1 MQRRQLRRHTHPVA
15 NGMLLL
21 YDRSDTLKQEY
32 EIGCGL
38 EMLDDMDKDVATLLI
53 LDLPYYGVVDADWD
67 NEWKSLDDYLDWCK
81 EWFVKS
87 ERVLK
92 SNGSLYYF
100 NSQFKVMAAIDTLIE
115 SCTAL
120 KFRQFVTIDKGLQS
134 VAGRTSD
141 ALRTYPTATEYFNFY
156 TFEDFTGVEMLSDE
170 IASNNPFA
178 DKIRSARIED
188 GLSINEVA
196 EHGHFYGKINHGGS
210 VTNWEKGYNIPSK
223 EQWGKL
229 CQCLPSLKGGY
240 NGLVDVFENL
250 KNEYE
255 DLRKEYEDLRYPFN
269 SMTGFTDVWQF
280 NFYKDKRNGHPTQKP
295 FDLIERIV
303 LTSSNIGDLV
313 VDPAMGSGTSY
324 KVCKSH
330 DRSFIGRELN
340 QKYEKDIISHAMPST
355 PTIGSYGC

>member
-1 MQRRQLRRHTHPVA
+1 ME
-15 NGMLLL
+15 
-21 YDRSDTLKQEY
+21 QEY

-81 EWFVKS
+81 EWFIKS

-134 VAGRTSD
+134 VAGRTSE
-141 ALRTYPTATEYFNFY
+141 ALRTYPNATEYFNFY
-156 TFEDFTGVEMLSDE
+156 TFEDFTGAEMLSDE

-178 DKIRSARIED
+178 KYISSELKRSGVSHGDIRALFPSCNGNMTGA
-188 GLSINEVA
+188 L
-196 EHGHFYGKINHGGS
+196 
-210 VTNWEKGYNIPSK
+210 TNWLKGYNCPL
-223 EQWGKL
+223 EWQYERMREYL
-229 CQCLPSLKGGY
+229 
-240 NGLVDVFENL
+240 NG
-250 KNEYE
+250 EY
-255 DLRKEYEDLRYPFN
+255 LRKEYEYLRKEYEYLRYPFN
-269 SMTGFTDVWQF
+269 SMAGFTDVWQF
-280 NFYKDKRNGHPTQKP
+280 NFYKDKRHSHPTQKP

-303 LTSSNIGDLV
+303 LTSSNVGDLV
-313 VDPAMGSGTSY
+313 VDPTMGTGTTY

-340 QKYEKDIISHAMPST
+340 PKYEKDIISHAMPST

>member
-1 MQRRQLRRHTHPVA
+1 M
-15 NGMLLL
+15 
-21 YDRSDTLKQEY
+21 KQEY

-38 EMLDDMDKDVATLLI
+38 ELLDDMDKDVATLLI

-81 EWFVKS
+81 EWFLKS

-156 TFEDFTGVEMLSDE
+156 TFEDFTGAEMLSDE

-178 DKIRSARIED
+178 KYISLELKRSGVSHGDIRALFPSCNGNMTGA
-188 GLSINEVA
+188 L
-196 EHGHFYGKINHGGS
+196 
-210 VTNWEKGYNIPSK
+210 TNWLKGYNCPL
-223 EQWGKL
+223 EWQYERMREYL
-229 CQCLPSLKGGY
+229 
-240 NGLVDVFENL
+240 NG
-250 KNEYE
+250 EY
-255 DLRKEYEDLRYPFN
+255 LRKEYEDLRYPFN
-269 SMTGFTDVWQF
+269 SMAGFTDVWQF

-330 DRSFIGRELN
+330 DRNFIGRELKP
-340 QKYEKDIISHAMPST
+340 KYEKDIISHAMPST
-355 PTIGSYGC
+355 PTIGSYVC